1 MNLATKHLQI
11 QATYSIVALMLHQ
24 FMIDMCIV
32 NRICMY
38 WSYLNYMLFHVHVYY
53 TYSLLVFILY

>member
-1 MNLATKHLQI
+1 MQV
-11 QATYSIVALMLHQ
+11 QDTYSIVALILHQ

-38 WSYLNYMLFHVHVYY
+38 WKYLNYVLFHVHVYY
-53 TYSLLVFILY
+53 TYSSLVFILY